1 MSKSRQL
8 ASIRIRGYEFKIIDK
23 SRNAWD
29 TEFYLYRCWHEYTP
43 TGTKYHKTLDGKF
56 PIYADAIRTVANYQ
70 EYFYN
75 YCRVQT
81 LEQISV

>member
-56 PIYADAIRTVANYQ
+56 PIYADAIRTVADYQ

-75 YCRVQT
+75 YTRVPT